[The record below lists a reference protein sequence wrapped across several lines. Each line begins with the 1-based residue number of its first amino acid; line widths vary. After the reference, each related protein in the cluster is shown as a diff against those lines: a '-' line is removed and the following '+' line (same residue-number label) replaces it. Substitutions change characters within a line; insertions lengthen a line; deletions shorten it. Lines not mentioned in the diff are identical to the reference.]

1 MRLATVHDC
10 GDVDHSF
17 RILNWAERSMTA
29 SSTLNTVV
37 LAPIPREKA
46 LQPE

>member
-17 RILNWAERSMTA
+17 RILNWRGGMTA

-37 LAPIPREKA
+37 LAPIPGAESTA
-46 LQPE
+46 AE